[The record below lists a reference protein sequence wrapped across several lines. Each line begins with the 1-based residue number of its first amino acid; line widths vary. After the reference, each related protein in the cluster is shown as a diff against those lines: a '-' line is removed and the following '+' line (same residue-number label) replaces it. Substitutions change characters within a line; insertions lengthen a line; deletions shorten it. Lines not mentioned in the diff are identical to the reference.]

1 MTEEENIETIQ
12 EMYAAFGRAD
22 ASFILTKLTDDVKW
36 VSHFDAIVP
45 WSGDFSG
52 KDRVNGF
59 FEAIFQ
65 SVVEGF
71 DPQEWFAKADTVVS
85 IGEFACRSVQRER
98 GHALAG
104 SSFGSFGA
112 KRSARTNNFTIL
124 RWRKPSAEPVS
135 GSSGVDW
142 RSAPGDPT

>member
-1 MTEEENIETIQ
+1 MTEEENIETIR

-22 ASFILTKLTDDVKW
+22 APFILTKLTDDVKW

-52 KDRVNGF
+52 KDHVNGF

-65 SVVEGF
+65 SVDVEGF

-85 IGEFACRSVQRER
+85 LGEFACRVHATGKRARTRWVFLWKFR
-98 GHALAG
+98 GEKVCSYEQFHDPALAEA
-104 SSFGSFGA
+104 F
-112 KRSARTNNFTIL
+112 R
-124 RWRKPSAEPVS
+124 
-135 GSSGVDW
+135 
-142 RSAPGDPT
+142 